1 MISVVTIMVVFA
13 LLIMKDF
20 KVLRV
25 VVGLLE
31 PHVTVAGVVMIIFEG
46 TVVVVL
52 HNFEIA
58 GEVVFVEGSVEVS
71 VWPFRTLCSCW
82 NGFGNFKNR
91 YVVIALL
98 DRVVL
103 LVPLVVEGVV
113 AKFAIIAVAI

>member
-1 MISVVTIMVVFA
+1 MIGVVTIMVVFA

-58 GEVVFVEGSVEVS
+58 GEVVFV
-71 VWPFRTLCSCW
+71 
-82 NGFGNFKNR
+82 
-91 YVVIALL
+91 
-98 DRVVL
+98 
-103 LVPLVVEGVV
+103 
-113 AKFAIIAVAI
+113 

>member
-1 MISVVTIMVVFA
+1 MDVVIGVVTIMVVFA
-13 LLIMKDF
+13 LLTMKDF
-20 KVLRV
+20 KVL
-25 VVGLLE
+25 GLLE
-31 PHVTVAGVVMIIFEG
+31 PHVTVAGVVMIILEG
-46 TVVVVL
+46 TGVVIL

-82 NGFGNFKNR
+82 NGFENFKNR

-98 DRVVL
+98 DKVVL